1 MTNDLRKPASS
12 VRMLACALAVLMV
25 AAACGGSSTNPS
37 GGSSS
42 GSSSGGSPNPSPGT
56 GTGGSGL
63 RGSMSARID
72 TTQWTAT
79 TGVTATMMN
88 GILAVAGTDPS
99 YNLGFAITPNGPGNP
114 ESLPVCPERSVC
126 QPNFGFDGPGTA
138 ALSIC
143 GLPLYGV
150 YGANVVPISI
160 INAPPNAPVLL
171 RIGSYS
177 PAFHVQY
184 GATMVSGL
192 PSATLSYTTDST
204 GKVLTSLWTGDLPAD
219 VHYQAVV
226 EDANQP
232 SGYTTSNAV
241 RIDPLWT
248 DMLAARNERYKLIRL
263 NPCEEE
269 LYDLAVDPI
278 ELNDLLLQPLGA
290 EALAAYE
297 ELAFELDTLR

>member
-1 MTNDLRKPASS
+1 MKLSS
-12 VRMLACALAVLMV
+12 FLCAALVALA
-25 AAACGGSSTNPS
+25 AAAAPTASQADSGRVRLTIYKAGWIIGGS
-37 GGSSS
+37 GGSGVLHFHGRSYPLTL
-42 GSSSGGSPNPSPGT
+42 GGLDYGLVFGGSKT
-56 GTGGSGL
+56 VL
-63 RGSMSARID
+63 RGTVRNIERPSD
-72 TTQWTAT
+72 
-79 TGVTATMMN
+79 
-88 GILAVAGTDPS
+88 VA
-99 YNLGFAITPNGPGNP
+99 
-114 ESLPVCPERSVC
+114 
-126 QPNFGFDGPGTA
+126 
-138 ALSIC
+138 
-143 GLPLYGV
+143 GV